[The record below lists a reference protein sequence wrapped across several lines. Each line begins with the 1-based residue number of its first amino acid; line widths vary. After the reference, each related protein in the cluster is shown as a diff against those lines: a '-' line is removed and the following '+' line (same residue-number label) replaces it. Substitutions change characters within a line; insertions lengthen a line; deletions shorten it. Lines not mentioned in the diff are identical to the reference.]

1 MKDMRNIYVYKNHPH
16 FCPRKNGDS
25 CRPVSGFHR
34 LKRDLHSRIVIPI
47 SPTSLLRPFP
57 CSLRV
62 SVSIV
67 FLLIPWGS
75 HAFPPLWFLSDAV
88 FIVFPCPSLIVFS
101 SFSIPLG
108 AAFPRFI
115 CFPFVSRIA
124 VARRGAMRCRF
135 PPVPVSSPVSS
146 LVSSYTVSYCVSFL
160 PIAAR
165 SMLIKHA
172 SLPLSLIAYP
182 PPTPYG

>member
-47 SPTSLLRPFP
+47 SPTGLLCPFP

-75 HAFPPLWFLSDAV
+75 HALSLFRFPSGAV
-88 FIVFPCPSLIVFS
+88 FIVFPCPYPHSLRSFLVVFHP
-101 SFSIPLG
+101 IG
-108 AAFPRFI
+108 
-115 CFPFVSRIA
+115 
-124 VARRGAMRCRF
+124 CRF
-135 PPVPVSSPVSS
+135 PPFPRFPVRFPPCRGVSWGGALLLS
-146 LVSSYTVSYCVSFL
+146 ACSRLVSRLV
-160 PIAAR
+160 PGR
-165 SMLIKHA
+165 
-172 SLPLSLIAYP
+172 
-182 PPTPYG
+182 